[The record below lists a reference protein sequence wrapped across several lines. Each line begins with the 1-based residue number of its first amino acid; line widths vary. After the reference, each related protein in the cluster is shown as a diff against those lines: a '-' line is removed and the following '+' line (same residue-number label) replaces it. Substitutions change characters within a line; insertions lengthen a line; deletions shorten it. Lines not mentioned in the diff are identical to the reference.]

1 MYEDTAI
8 LRKDGTPIYGRKAL
22 RGHEKLSST
31 YVLYAVKVLLV
42 MMSTVACQD
51 RREPLPAAEGLD
63 W

>member
-31 YVLYAVKVLLV
+31 YVLYAVKVVAGHDVELLRPG
-42 MMSTVACQD
+42 SERTSSS
-51 RREPLPAAEGLD
+51 G
-63 W
+63 